1 MAKVIRNGIL
11 AGGNWIIDQVKMV
24 DVYPTEERLANI
36 LSENA
41 SNGGAPYNV
50 LKALHI
56 MEVAFPLE
64 GVGVL
69 GDDERGQQILE
80 ECQGRGINT
89 DQLKKLKGVK
99 TSYTD
104 VMTVTSTGRRTFF
117 HCRGSNAL
125 LDESH
130 FDFSRSAAKFFHL
143 GYLLLLDKLD
153 TVGADGLTGAARLLR
168 KAKEAGFVT
177 SADIVSEQSERYK
190 NIVPASLSFIDILFV
205 NEFEAKMLADT
216 EIFDKAGNL
225 SLSRGYAVAEK
236 ILAMG
241 VLGWVVVHF
250 PRGAIAVSKAGERIV
265 QHGVHLPPEKIKGTV
280 GAGDAFAAGVLAGL
294 HEEWGMAKS
303 LELGVNV
310 AAASLMDT
318 TSSGGIVSWQQ
329 CMEIGSVYGYGNR

>member
-1 MAKVIRNGIL
+1 MAKVTRNGIL
-11 AGGNWIIDQVKMV
+11 SGGNWIIDQVKMI

-56 MEVAFPLE
+56 MGVTFPLE

-80 ECQGRGINT
+80 ECQRRGINT
-89 DQLKKLKGVK
+89 DQLKKLDGVK

-104 VMTVTSTGRRTFF
+104 VMTVTSTGKRTFF

-153 TVGADGLTGAARLLR
+153 AVGSDGLTGAARLLR

-216 EIFDKAGNL
+216 EIFDEAGNL

-241 VLGWVVVHF
+241 VLEWVVVHF
-250 PRGAIAVSKAGERIV
+250 PRGAIAVSKTGERVV
-265 QHGVHLPPEKIKGTV
+265 QQGVHLPPEKIKGTV